1 MKYWRIRSDPFL
13 QVSRVVFVEVEFVV
27 LGSRRTREV
36 VVEETP
42 VDVS

>member
-1 MKYWRIRSDPFL
+1 MAFWRRSDPFL

-27 LGSRRTREV
+27 LGRGRSGEV

-42 VDVS
+42 VEVS

>member
-1 MKYWRIRSDPFL
+1 MTYWKIRSDPFL
-13 QVSRVVFVEVEFVV
+13 QVSGVVFVEVEFVV
-27 LGSRRTREV
+27 LGSGRTREV